1 MFLLLLSHLFI
12 HNKLSAKTNTISENW
27 QTEVVIGLS
36 SAFCLFVMFVLSM
49 VVNRLIF
56 SFVFVFV
63 FFNILL
69 IRVKLCFVKSVMHM
83 RRVNEVS

>member
-27 QTEVVIGLS
+27 QTEIVIGLS

-56 SFVFVFV
+56 SFVFVF
-63 FFNILL
+63 FNILL

-83 RRVNEVS
+83 RRGNEVS